1 MPKCDFSEVAKQL
14 YCNCTSA
21 WVFFCKFAAIF
32 QKAFRAEFF
41 PQFEENICR
50 LFDVLLAQFLF
61 TTSEMVLDYYQQ
73 KVNVWVASRVAEQF
87 KTKNLWKLGNFK
99 KVLENAQIIW

>member
-32 QKAFRAEFF
+32 QKAFRAELF

-99 KVLENAQIIW
+99 KVLENA